1 MIRTQIYLTEQ
12 ERDGSRA
19 LAAESG
25 KKQSELIREA
35 IDSLIGKLG
44 AKQRKAVISRVAG
57 MWKDRKDLPD
67 FRSIRSEWDR
77 NSLS

>member
-12 ERDGSRA
+12 ERDA
-19 LAAESG
+19 LRVLSAESG

-35 IDSLIGKLG
+35 IDNLI
-44 AKQRKAVISRVAG
+44 AKSGETYRQAVLDRVAG
-57 MWKDRKDLPD
+57 IWKDRKDLPD
-67 FRSIRSEWDR
+67 FSELRSKWDR

>member
-12 ERDGSRA
+12 ERDALRA
-19 LAAESG
+19 LAAEGG

-35 IDSLIGKLG
+35 IDSMIGKLG
-44 AKQRKAVISRVAG
+44 TKQRKAVISRVAG

-77 NSLS
+77 HSLS

>member
-1 MIRTQIYLTEQ
+1 MVRTQIYLTEQ
-12 ERDGSRA
+12 ERDALRA

-44 AKQRKAVISRVAG
+44 TKQRKAVISRVAG
-57 MWKDRKDLPD
+57 MWKDRNDLPD
-67 FRSIRSEWDR
+67 FRAIRSEWDR
-77 NSLS
+77 NSL

>member
-1 MIRTQIYLTEQ
+1 MIRTQIYLTKQ
-12 ERDGSRA
+12 ERDA
-19 LAAESG
+19 LRRLAVESG

-35 IDSLIGKLG
+35 IDSLICKVGT
-44 AKQRKAVISRVAG
+44 KQRKAVIGRVAG

-67 FRSIRSEWDR
+67 IRSIRSEWDR

>member
-12 ERDGSRA
+12 ERDDLRA

-35 IDSLIGKLG
+35 IDSLIRKLG
-44 AKQRKAVISRVAG
+44 TKQRKAVISRVAG

-77 NSLS
+77 DSLS

>member
-12 ERDGSRA
+12 ERDALRA

-35 IDSLIGKLG
+35 IDSLIGNLG
-44 AKQRKAVISRVAG
+44 TKQRKAVMRRVAG